1 MNISE
6 LKFDK
11 NGLIPVIIQDYKNND
26 VLMLAYMNMESLKI
40 SLNSKKTCFFSR
52 SRQKLWIKGKSS
64 GNIQVIKSIY
74 YDCDRDTLLMK
85 VKQIGNACHTENR
98 SCFFRKRTTIWEFS
112 IALEAIVKYEQ
123 K

>member
-1 MNISE
+1 MNVPE

-52 SRQKLWIKGKSS
+52 SRQKLWIKGESS

-98 SCFFRKRTTIWEFS
+98 SCFFRNIRLI
-112 IALEAIVKYEQ
+112 
-123 K
+123 